1 MKFFGIAVVTG
12 LGNLLGGL
20 AGMPWQALLAYTVVA
35 VLCSTVVAVAQI
47 AVPQDSRDNV
57 LWWSQLLR
65 RGRPGGRSPRARVT
79 KESSSRA
86 G

>member
-1 MKFFGIAVVTG
+1 MKSFGIAGVAG

-47 AVPQDSRDNV
+47 VVPQDSGDKV
-57 LWWSQLLR
+57 LWWGQLLR
-65 RGRPGGRSPRARVT
+65 RGRRSPRGPADGG
-79 KESSSRA
+79 SGPGA